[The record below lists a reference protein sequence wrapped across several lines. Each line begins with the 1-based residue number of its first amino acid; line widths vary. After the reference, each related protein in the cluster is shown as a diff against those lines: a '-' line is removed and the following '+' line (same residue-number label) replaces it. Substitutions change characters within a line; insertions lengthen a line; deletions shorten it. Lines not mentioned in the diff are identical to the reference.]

1 MLTIDEAIAHAR
13 EKAKELSDKAY
24 AEVNKTLTEDEA
36 YECNECAS
44 EHEQLALWL
53 EELAKRREADRWIP
67 VSERLPEPHVA
78 VMVYC
83 PEYKNQY
90 CASYDNK
97 QWKVFG
103 SHVTIWDEVTCWKPL
118 SHDTYESEAENE

>member
-1 MLTIDEAIAHAR
+1 MNNEQAIKILKELPDAIAVLIHPADIDWDYK
-13 EKAKELSDKAY
+13 EALNLAIKA
-24 AEVNKTLTEDEA
+24 
-36 YECNECAS
+36 
-44 EHEQLALWL
+44 L
-53 EELAKRREADRWIP
+53 EEKEADRWIP

-118 SHDTYESEAENE
+118 SHDPYESEAENEHKFTRKGY